1 MTSVHKPLATLPFAA
16 SLLLAA
22 CGGAA
27 APASPASSAA
37 LAANPASSAAANPA
51 SAVVKASSAASAP
64 ASAKPSAAASAAPST
79 PLKLGFL
86 NPLTGPQASAGVFHN
101 NAFKLWLDSVND
113 TIAGRK
119 IDAIYADSQAQA
131 DVGLTKA
138 KDLVENQRVAALLG
152 FTFTPVGYAVAT
164 YVKQSA
170 HIPMLASTGMA
181 GQALMLDP
189 KLTSEYLMRF
199 STISDAHADTSADWA
214 YKQGFRKAALI
225 TYDTAAGVEASDLF
239 ASAFIS
245 RGGTVVQEMHPP
257 FGTSDFGPYLAK
269 LDPSADVVA
278 EWEPAADGLRLLQQ
292 WGTYVGGQKKAPTF
306 IDMGAVA
313 TNGNLDSLK
322 DKAVGVIQETSW
334 VGSLD
339 NPENHAFLKA
349 WRAKYPD
356 MEPSGLAAQGWG
368 VGQILTQAL
377 QKVNGN
383 GEDTPNFLKALYA
396 TDVQTPTGEVKL
408 EPSIHDID
416 RPLYIAKI
424 VKQGDGVSSQ
434 LLQTYNNVSDFWDR
448 KPDDLRAFQYGK
460 FKDHWVGMT
469 KDKLASIHGLT
480 ETPPASS

>member
-1 MTSVHKPLATLPFAA
+1 MTSAHKPLATLAFAA
-16 SLLLAA
+16 SLALAA

-27 APASPASSAA
+27 APASPAP
-37 LAANPASSAAANPA
+37 PASSASAAAVSPA
-51 SAVVKASSAASAP
+51 SAAA
-64 ASAKPSAAASAAPST
+64 KGSAAASAAASAKPAAGSSAAPSG

-119 IDAIYADSQAQA
+119 IEATYADSQAQA

-138 KDLVENQRVAALLG
+138 KDMVENQKVAALLG

-164 YVKQSA
+164 YVKQTA
-170 HIPMLASTGMA
+170 HIPMLATTGMA

-269 LDPSADVVA
+269 LDPSTDVVA

-313 TNGNLDSLK
+313 TNGNLDALK

-334 VGSLD
+334 VESLN
-339 NPENHAFLKA
+339 NPENQAFVKA

-383 GEDTPNFLKALYA
+383 GEDTASFLKALYA
-396 TDVQTPTGEVKL
+396 TNVETPTGNVKL
-408 EPSIHDID
+408 DPSIHDIV
-416 RPLYIAKI
+416 RPIYIAKI
-424 VKQGDGVSSQ
+424 VKQGNGVRSE
-434 LLQTYNNVSDFWDR
+434 LLTTYNNVSDFWDR
-448 KPDDLRAFQYGK
+448 KPDDLRAFEYGK
-460 FKDHWVGMT
+460 MKDKWVGMT
-469 KDKLASIHGLT
+469 KDKLASLHGLT